1 MSEEK
6 LYVVKNDEGEYWEFN
21 DLGGFWELFDVSEPF
36 TVSEEDAK
44 KTAKEHG
51 GHVVTLIEQPRKV
64 ILTKKQAEIVEEA
77 QASGLPATYISI
89 NAEDGEELLINAYV
103 NGYTVAKEKKYL
115 VYKKLG
121 GKQNKDSYTGY
132 AQACRSLS
140 NSETMF
146 WVLTKWIINDQSA
159 KFTEKEITD
168 CGLQGFEKE
177 EVTDDEQ

>member
-6 LYVVKNDEGEYWEFN
+6 LYVVKNDEGKYLDMNLIPWWN
-21 DLGGFWELFDVSEPF
+21 DKAGSAVEAIDLALSR
-36 TVSEEDAK
+36 AK
-44 KTAKEHG
+44 HYD
-51 GHVVTLIEQPRKV
+51 GHVIIFIEEPEKV
-64 ILTKKQAEIVEEA
+64 ALTKKQAEIVEGA
-77 QASGLPATYISI
+77 HNDKYPTTYIS
-89 NAEDGEELLINAYV
+89 NRTDDEELLMNAYV